1 MERNVF
7 VRATALTCTRG
18 RIAYMTSPNKQEHLE
33 AYVSNMPKGGWL
45 ELSKYS
51 RHQAALYNPGDKVC
65 EARELMIMLP
75 NSFALYNAQ
84 HLAIRLRD
92 DFSNRYRVPCAVA
105 IHWNKAE
112 NNYHVHLVFSERS
125 IHRQVQGTSVAT
137 RNTYFDANGKRS
149 AKKECLDELGN
160 LKPGCRFVAKGEA
173 LSEGSRFGTK
183 KNMFAQ
189 EEWLHQEK
197 QRMVD
202 FFNAYDRHDTWK
214 VYDWKSDPHFPY
226 VRIYKGETEDL
237 QRFNAW
243 SECENAWRHAYN
255 DTVDRLIE
263 TGELTPQ
270 EALELKFKTLEYKRR
285 LRRERAENRRRWEE
299 EWSQRRER
307 AAAERQYA
315 CSLRQKGTLGLLFE
329 AALVIAGV
337 DTVKLRTGVERP
349 ISYSQVPIKAYR
361 DPKVQAMVDSMYK
374 TVDKDPPFEE
384 LQKLAAGG
392 NLEAKMVLSEIEK
405 KRDKAGGEA
414 RDEREDLS
422 NRD

>member
-7 VRATALTCTRG
+7 VRATALTCARG

-125 IHRQVQGTSVAT
+125 IHRQVHGTSVAT

-149 AKKECLDELGN
+149 TKKECLDELGN
-160 LKPGCRFVAKGEA
+160 LKPGCRFVAKGEV
-173 LSEGSRFGTK
+173 LSEGSRFGSK

-189 EEWLHQEK
+189 EEWMHQEK

-202 FFNAYDRHDTWK
+202 FFNAYDRQGTWK
-214 VYDWKSDPHFPY
+214 VYDWKKDPHFPY
-226 VRIYKGETEDL
+226 IRIEKGAPEKL
-237 QRFNAW
+237 NAW
-243 SECENAWRHAYN
+243 RERENAWRLAYN
-255 DTVDRLIE
+255 DTVDHLIE
-263 TGELTPQ
+263 IGELSPQ
-270 EALELKFKTLEYKRR
+270 EALDLKFKTVEYKRR

-299 EWSQRRER
+299 EWSQRRDR
-307 AAAERQYA
+307 AAAERQYIS
-315 CSLRQKGTLGLLFE
+315 SLKNKGTLGLLIE
-329 AALVIAGV
+329 LALVIAGV
-337 DTVKLRTGVERP
+337 DTVKLHTGVERTAR
-349 ISYSQVPIKAYR
+349 YKQTTIKAYT
-361 DPKVQAMVDSMYK
+361 DPRVQSMVDAMYK
-374 TVDKDPPFEE
+374 TVDKDPPFEG
-384 LQKLAAGG
+384 LQKLAADG

-405 KRDKAGGEA
+405 IRDKAGGEA